1 MSFSQISFLQTLFG
15 PEVFAAALRVM
26 IPLLLAALGGLLT
39 KQAGIE
45 NIGLEGLML
54 IGCFSG
60 FVVNY
65 YTSNW
70 IAGLIG
76 GAVFTTLAALLF
88 GVFVISLRAHEIVAG
103 VAVNMLGLGVTTYLL
118 RAIFGVKG
126 SFTDPRIRG
135 IPTLELGFLEN
146 VPVVGVIFSRQ
157 SIMVWIGLALVIAIH
172 FLLYHARFGYYIRA
186 AGENPQ
192 ALSTSGISL
201 PRTRYITVLI
211 HGVLCGLGGAY
222 LSTGYLTQYVEN
234 MSAGRGFI
242 AMAAIAFGGAK
253 PMRVFFSAILFAFVE
268 SLSNRLQLVE
278 VPSYFALMIP
288 YVVTVIV
295 LAVTSWREKQKSKT
309 STL

>member
-1 MSFSQISFLQTLFG
+1 MPFLQTLFG

-26 IPLLLAALGGLLT
+26 VPLLLVSLGGLLT

-65 YTSNW
+65 YTSSW

-76 GAVFTTLAALLF
+76 GVVFTTLTALLF
-88 GVFVISLRAHEIVAG
+88 GVFVISLRAHEIVTG
-103 VAVNMLGLGVTTYLL
+103 VAINMLGLGVTTYLL

-126 SFTDPRIRG
+126 AFTDPRVQG
-135 IPTLELGFLEN
+135 IPTLDIGFLKEI
-146 VPVVGVIFSRQ
+146 PVIGTIFHKQ
-157 SIMVWIGLALVIAIH
+157 SIMVWIGLALVFAVH
-172 FLLYHARFGYYIRA
+172 FMLYHTRFGYYIRA

-192 ALSTSGISL
+192 ALATSGVSL
-201 PRTRYITVLI
+201 LRTLYMTVLI

-253 PMRVFFSAILFAFVE
+253 PLRVFFSAILFAFVE
-268 SLSNRLQLVE
+268 SLSSRLQLVQ
-278 VPSYFALMIP
+278 VPSYFALMVP
-288 YVVTVIV
+288 YVVTIVV

-309 STL
+309 RVI

>member
-1 MSFSQISFLQTLFG
+1 MSMLQTLFG
-15 PEVFAAALRVM
+15 PEMFAATLRVT
-26 IPLLLAALGGLLT
+26 IPLLLVALGGLLT

-70 IAGLIG
+70 VAGLIG
-76 GAVFTTLAALLF
+76 GMVFTTLTALLF
-88 GVFVISLRAHEIVAG
+88 GLFVISLRAHEIVAG
-103 VAVNMLGLGVTTYLL
+103 VAINMLGLGLTTYLL

-126 SFTDPRIRG
+126 SFTDPRIQG
-135 IPTLELGFLEN
+135 IPTLDFGFLEGI
-146 VPVVGVIFSRQ
+146 PVIGTIFNKQ
-157 SIMVWIGLALVIAIH
+157 SIMVWVGLACVIIIQ
-172 FLLYHARFGYYIRA
+172 FMLYHTRFGYYIRA
-186 AGENPQ
+186 SGENPQ
-192 ALSTSGISL
+192 ALATSGISV
-201 PRTRYITVLI
+201 PKIRYSTVLI
-211 HGVLCGLGGAY
+211 HGMLCGLGGAY

-253 PMRVFFSAILFAFVE
+253 PLRVFFAAILFAFVE
-268 SLSNRLQLVE
+268 SLSNRLQLVD

-288 YVVTVIV
+288 YVVTIVV
-295 LAVTSWREKQKSKT
+295 LAITSWREKQKRKT
-309 STL
+309 RVI